1 MERSHIIR
9 KVVGGQAPRE
19 LTCKRIASI
28 VTTLVGSIVC
38 QSLNLHD
45 EQPAFPSS
53 SSGLDGYHVQLTGP
67 EFATRHMR
75 SHRKAKGAPRLLW
88 PTYGIGRWG
97 RLLLILLSLVVLSV
111 QVCHPALHPLEII
124 VPGGNE
130 HQACP
135 LSHAVAALFTVL
147 SLLICAAF
155 LLGHVQEPRP
165 WQIRTCFIH
174 CLAPRPPPM

>member
-1 MERSHIIR
+1 MS
-9 KVVGGQAPRE
+9 
-19 LTCKRIASI
+19 
-28 VTTLVGSIVC
+28 
-38 QSLNLHD
+38 NLRFRLCHQD
-45 EQPAFPSS
+45 WTDTMSNSQDRNLLHA
-53 SSGLDGYHVQLTGP
+53 
-67 EFATRHMR
+67 MR
-75 SHRKAKGAPRLLW
+75 SHREAKGAPRLLW
-88 PTYGIGRWG
+88 PAYGIGRWG

-147 SLLICAAF
+147 SLLICAAL